1 MIKTRN
7 KQLTSLAGAFI
18 FFFPGPAKLQP
29 LTEKVKEIIDRISGW
44 KPKMSVEKVCQVMLN
59 IFQGL

>member
-7 KQLTSLAGAFI
+7 KHLTSLAGAFI
-18 FFFPGPAKLQP
+18 FFPGPAKLQL

>member
-1 MIKTRN
+1 MH
-7 KQLTSLAGAFI
+7 S